1 MIIQDEKNFLSAIY
15 RILVIFISMAK
26 SWNCR
31 DMDSMG
37 EARRQ
42 LRITYLNDHN
52 SIFEGSPDEMFDSL
66 LLRDEYPGML
76 TSKLDMPMQAF
87 HDIDNL

>member
-1 MIIQDEKNFLSAIY
+1 MS
-15 RILVIFISMAK
+15 K

-42 LRITYLNDHN
+42 LRITYLNDHD
-52 SIFEGSPDEMFDSL
+52 SVFEGSPEELFDSL
-66 LLRDEYPGML
+66 FIRNEFANML
-76 TSKLDMPMQAF
+76 DVKLNMPLQAF
-87 HDIDNL
+87 SETSDF

>member
-1 MIIQDEKNFLSAIY
+1 
-15 RILVIFISMAK
+15 
-26 SWNCR
+26 
-31 DMDSMG
+31 MDSMG

-66 LLRDEYPGML
+66 LLRDEFPDML

>member
-1 MIIQDEKNFLSAIY
+1 
-15 RILVIFISMAK
+15 
-26 SWNCR
+26 
-31 DMDSMG
+31 MG

-52 SIFEGSPDEMFDSL
+52 SVFEGSPDEMFDSL
-66 LLRDEYPGML
+66 LLRDEFPDML

>member
-1 MIIQDEKNFLSAIY
+1 
-15 RILVIFISMAK
+15 
-26 SWNCR
+26 
-31 DMDSMG
+31 MDSMG

-52 SIFEGSPDEMFDSL
+52 SVFEGSPDEMFDSL
-66 LLRDEYPGML
+66 FLRDEFPDML